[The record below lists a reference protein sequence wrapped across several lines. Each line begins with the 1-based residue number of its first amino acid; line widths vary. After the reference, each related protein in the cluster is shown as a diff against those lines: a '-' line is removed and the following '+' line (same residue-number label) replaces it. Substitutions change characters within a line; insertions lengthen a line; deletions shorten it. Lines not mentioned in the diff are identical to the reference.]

1 MTEMMIILSTWLTI
15 FTEKIVMTMIR
26 EFIRLQADV
35 SLTRK
40 EYVFGLAARPCGL
53 NVDELRAPAAPS
65 ISAANGVQA
74 KHRANFAQEDQMNR
88 HWKVKRGPA
97 ATVLAVFLGF
107 SWAISP
113 PAVAQQA
120 NEEMEEVAV
129 IRAPI
134 EHRYEGRTIRAPIL
148 VIELKQR
155 VSYADL
161 DLSERADVTTLETRI
176 ETIARESCEELSNMP
191 PFGDRMEGRRCMK
204 RAVHGTEGQVEAIMK
219 AAG

>member
-1 MTEMMIILSTWLTI
+1 
-15 FTEKIVMTMIR
+15 MTMIR

-35 SLTRK
+35 SLTRQ

-53 NVDELRAPAAPS
+53 NVDELKAPAAPS

-97 ATVLAVFLGF
+97 ATVLAVFLGL
-107 SWAISP
+107 SWASSP

-120 NEEMEEVAV
+120 NEMEEVAV
-129 IRAPI
+129 IKAPI
-134 EHRYEGRTIRAPIL
+134 ERRYEGRTIRAPIL
-148 VIELKQR
+148 VIELKRR

-176 ETIARESCEELSNMP
+176 ETIARESCEELSNMI

-204 RAVHGTEGQVEAIMK
+204 RAVHGTEGQVQVIMK